1 MSVQFGRWNFDGQP
15 TAPDYIEKVS
25 TALAPY
31 GPDSNESYSESG
43 VNVLYRAFYTT
54 KESRLEVQPHISA
67 SGAVITWDG
76 RLDNRA
82 ELTSELRDLLKMN
95 RPTLSNPGWGT
106 PSGGDGDFTDVE
118 VVAGAYEKWGAECL
132 RRLIGDWALSI

>member
-54 KESRLEVQPHISA
+54 KESRLETQPHISS
-67 SGAVITWDG
+67 SGAIITWDG

-82 ELTSELRDLLKMN
+82 ELLPDLGETISVDSTDLEIVAAALEL
-95 RPTLSNPGWGT
+95 WGV
-106 PSGGDGDFTDVE
+106 DCF
-118 VVAGAYEKWGAECL
+118 K
-132 RRLIGDWALSI
+132 RLIGDWALATWNPRTRAL